1 MNYIKKSKESG
12 CNYDIIYM
20 LLLIILLITTNIV
33 YVSAYNNINFKNIT
47 SEDGLSQGTVETI
60 IQDDQGYIWLGTN
73 DGLCRYNGY
82 EFKIYKHDEELEN
95 SITNN
100 YIVDI
105 KQDNLGNIWVGTA
118 NGLSKIDTK
127 TDLITNYNMNDEEKS
142 LSHYNIGDILIT
154 KSGDVLVGTSDGLN
168 IYNEKKDEFYRIF
181 NKDSDLSSQFI
192 RSLAEDENQNIW
204 VATNN
209 GIDKIDIKNNKN
221 IISFKTGHGKF
232 DISENDIYVV
242 RYDPKG
248 YIWAGALK
256 EGLNRIDINTN
267 EVKQYKNDYR
277 DEKSLP
283 GNYVKDILRDSSGN
297 LWVGTDNGLAK
308 YNEQTENFATY
319 KNKIYD
325 KTSLV
330 NDEVFSIQ
338 EDESGLIWVGTYAG
352 ISMFDPNTN
361 IEHYKK
367 DPFDEN
373 SISDNPIHGI
383 YEDKDGLLWVG
394 TNSKGVNVIN
404 RKNYNVKHLNKTS
417 KDYPISD
424 DNINDIVGIDNK
436 IFIATK
442 NGLNEVDKDFKTIN
456 IYNTEDGICNNNI
469 TALFADS
476 KKNVWIGT
484 ANGISVLNT
493 NTNEIIDITD
503 ILTNHNIEDQ
513 YIKVIYED
521 SKGNYW
527 VGCFID
533 GGLVKIDP
541 NKRTI
546 ENYRNKKEDKTSI
559 SSNNIR
565 SIVEDKNRNIY
576 IGTSYGLNKLNES
589 NNTFERYL
597 EKDGLSNNTVYGLLV
612 DDNNNLWASTNLGI
626 SKLDTNTM
634 TFETFNIIDGFQ
646 GNEFNGRAYYK
657 NKSGELFFGGIN
669 GLNIFRPNDINRSRY
684 VPTVIFDEFKV
695 NGKVYKDINNQEFKY
710 NENTIN
716 ISVFISNY
724 KNTKNI
730 QYMYKLEGVSDSWD
744 ISRSNNI
751 NYSDLAP
758 GTYTLK
764 IKARI
769 YSGKVSDES
778 AVKFIIKLPIWKSKA
793 AILIYLIIITIVI
806 YRTINSVKRLDNLV
820 KNKTLQLTKEME
832 KNDKLLKKVIELEK
846 RKNNYFVNLSHELR
860 TPLNVISSTEQLV
873 TELNKSK
880 DGIGKSKL
888 NGCMQVVRRNTKRLL
903 NLINNII
910 DTAKIESGSYQLN
923 IREHDIVYIVEET
936 TLSLKDYIERK
947 GIELIIDP
955 EMEEKIIKCDEHEI
969 ERCIVNLVS
978 NAAKFTPEGGTI
990 EVTIEDL
997 DEKVKIIVKDTG
1009 IGIDKKYH
1017 DSIFNRFNQVIDQGA
1032 KSKGGSGLGLTI
1044 TKQIIDMHGGQ
1055 ISVESE
1061 LGKGCK
1067 FIIIL

>member
-1 MNYIKKSKESG
+1 MKTMNKK
-12 CNYDIIYM
+12 YIIYM

-47 SEDGLSQGTVETI
+47 SEDGLLQGTVETI

-105 KQDNLGNIWVGTA
+105 KQDNSGNIWVGTA

-373 SISDNPIHGI
+373 SISDNSIHGI

-424 DNINDIVGIDNK
+424 DNINDVVGIDNK

-442 NGLNEVDKDFKTIN
+442 NGLNEVDKDLKTIN

-565 SIVEDKNRNIY
+565 SIVEDKNGNIY

-764 IKARI
+764 IKARS

-923 IREHDIVYIVEET
+923 IREHDIVYIVEEA

-1032 KSKGGSGLGLTI
+1032 ESKGGSGLGLTI

>member
-1 MNYIKKSKESG
+1 MKTMNKK
-12 CNYDIIYM
+12 YIIYM

-60 IQDDQGYIWLGTN
+60 IQDDQGYIWLGIN

-105 KQDNLGNIWVGTA
+105 KQDNSGNIWVGTA

-373 SISDNPIHGI
+373 SISDNSIHGI

-424 DNINDIVGIDNK
+424 DNINDVVGIDNK

-442 NGLNEVDKDFKTIN
+442 NGLNEVDKDLKTIN

-565 SIVEDKNRNIY
+565 SIVEDKNGNLY

-589 NNTFERYL
+589 NNTFERYS

-764 IKARI
+764 IKARS

-923 IREHDIVYIVEET
+923 IREHDIVYIVEEA

-1017 DSIFNRFNQVIDQGA
+1017 DSIFNRFNQVIDQGTE
-1032 KSKGGSGLGLTI
+1032 SKGGSGLGLTI

>member
-1 MNYIKKSKESG
+1 MKTMNKK
-12 CNYDIIYM
+12 YIIYM

-60 IQDDQGYIWLGTN
+60 IQDDQGYIWLGIN

-105 KQDNLGNIWVGTA
+105 KQDNSGNIWGGTA

-267 EVKQYKNDYR
+267 EVKQYKNDDR

-373 SISDNPIHGI
+373 SISDNSIHGI
-383 YEDKDGLLWVG
+383 YEDKEGLLWVG

-442 NGLNEVDKDFKTIN
+442 NGLNEVDKDLKTIN

-503 ILTNHNIEDQ
+503 ILTNHNIEDK

-565 SIVEDKNRNIY
+565 SIVEDKNGNLY

-589 NNTFERYL
+589 NNTFERYS

-764 IKARI
+764 IKARS

-778 AVKFIIKLPIWKSKA
+778 AVKFIIKPPIWKSKA

-923 IREHDIVYIVEET
+923 IREHDIVYIVEEA

-1032 KSKGGSGLGLTI
+1032 ESKGGSGLGLTI

>member
-1 MNYIKKSKESG
+1 MKTMNKK
-12 CNYDIIYM
+12 YIIYM

-60 IQDDQGYIWLGTN
+60 IQDDQGYIWLGIN

-105 KQDNLGNIWVGTA
+105 KQDNSGNIWVGTA

-221 IISFKTGHGKF
+221 IISFKTGDGKF

-267 EVKQYKNDYR
+267 EVKQYKNDDR

-283 GNYVKDILRDSSGN
+283 GNHVKDILRDSSGN

-442 NGLNEVDKDFKTIN
+442 NGLNEVDKDLKTIN

-503 ILTNHNIEDQ
+503 ILTNHNIEDK

-565 SIVEDKNRNIY
+565 SIVEDKNGNLY

-589 NNTFERYL
+589 NNTFERYS

-751 NYSDLAP
+751 NYSYLAP

-764 IKARI
+764 IKARS

-923 IREHDIVYIVEET
+923 IREHDIVYIVEEA

-1032 KSKGGSGLGLTI
+1032 ESKGGSGLGLTI

>member
-1 MNYIKKSKESG
+1 MKTMNKK
-12 CNYDIIYM
+12 YIIYM

-105 KQDNLGNIWVGTA
+105 KQDNSGNIWVGTA

-221 IISFKTGHGKF
+221 IISFKTRHGKF

-267 EVKQYKNDYR
+267 EVKQYKNDDR

-283 GNYVKDILRDSSGN
+283 GNNVKDILRDSSGN

-373 SISDNPIHGI
+373 SISDNSIHGI

-442 NGLNEVDKDFKTIN
+442 NGLNEVDKDLKTIN

-565 SIVEDKNRNIY
+565 SIVEDKNGNLY

-589 NNTFERYL
+589 NNTFERYS

-764 IKARI
+764 IKARS

-923 IREHDIVYIVEET
+923 IREHDIVYIVEEA

-1032 KSKGGSGLGLTI
+1032 ESKGGSGLGLTI

>member
-1 MNYIKKSKESG
+1 MKTMNKK
-12 CNYDIIYM
+12 YIIYM

-105 KQDNLGNIWVGTA
+105 KQDNSGNIWGGTA

-221 IISFKTGHGKF
+221 MISFKTGHGKF

-267 EVKQYKNDYR
+267 EVKQYKNDDR

-373 SISDNPIHGI
+373 SISDNSIHGI

-424 DNINDIVGIDNK
+424 DNINDVVGIDNK

-442 NGLNEVDKDFKTIN
+442 NGLNEVDKDLKTIN

-565 SIVEDKNRNIY
+565 SIVEDKNGNLY

-589 NNTFERYL
+589 NNTFERYS

-764 IKARI
+764 IKARS

-778 AVKFIIKLPIWKSKA
+778 AVKFIIKPPIWKSKA

-923 IREHDIVYIVEET
+923 IREHDIVYIVEEA

-1032 KSKGGSGLGLTI
+1032 ESKGGSGLGLTI

>member
-1 MNYIKKSKESG
+1 MKTMNKK
-12 CNYDIIYM
+12 YIIYM

-60 IQDDQGYIWLGTN
+60 IQDDQGYIWLGIN

-105 KQDNLGNIWVGTA
+105 KQDNSGNIWGGTA

-221 IISFKTGHGKF
+221 IISFKTGDGKF

-373 SISDNPIHGI
+373 SISDNSIHGI

-424 DNINDIVGIDNK
+424 DNINDVVGIDNK

-442 NGLNEVDKDFKTIN
+442 NGLNEVDKDLKTIN

-565 SIVEDKNRNIY
+565 SIVEDKNGNLY

-589 NNTFERYL
+589 NNTFERYS

-764 IKARI
+764 IKARS

-923 IREHDIVYIVEET
+923 IREHDIVYIVEEA

-1032 KSKGGSGLGLTI
+1032 ESKGGSGLGLTI

>member
-1 MNYIKKSKESG
+1 MKTMNKK
-12 CNYDIIYM
+12 YIIYM

-221 IISFKTGHGKF
+221 IISFKTGDGKF

-267 EVKQYKNDYR
+267 EVKQYKNDDR

-283 GNYVKDILRDSSGN
+283 GNHVKDILRDSSGN

-373 SISDNPIHGI
+373 SISDNSIHGI

-424 DNINDIVGIDNK
+424 DNINDVVGIDNK

-442 NGLNEVDKDFKTIN
+442 NGLNEVDKDLKTIN

-565 SIVEDKNRNIY
+565 SIVEDKNGNIY

-764 IKARI
+764 IKARS

-778 AVKFIIKLPIWKSKA
+778 AVKFIIKPPIWKSKA

-923 IREHDIVYIVEET
+923 IREHDIVYIVEEA

-1032 KSKGGSGLGLTI
+1032 ESKGGSGLGLTI

>member
-1 MNYIKKSKESG
+1 MTPK
-12 CNYDIIYM
+12 
-20 LLLIILLITTNIV
+20 
-33 YVSAYNNINFKNIT
+33 
-47 SEDGLSQGTVETI
+47 
-60 IQDDQGYIWLGTN
+60 
-73 DGLCRYNGY
+73 
-82 EFKIYKHDEELEN
+82 
-95 SITNN
+95 
-100 YIVDI
+100 
-105 KQDNLGNIWVGTA
+105 
-118 NGLSKIDTK
+118 
-127 TDLITNYNMNDEEKS
+127 
-142 LSHYNIGDILIT
+142 
-154 KSGDVLVGTSDGLN
+154 
-168 IYNEKKDEFYRIF
+168 
-181 NKDSDLSSQFI
+181 
-192 RSLAEDENQNIW
+192 
-204 VATNN
+204 
-209 GIDKIDIKNNKN
+209 
-221 IISFKTGHGKF
+221 
-232 DISENDIYVV
+232 DIYVV

-267 EVKQYKNDYR
+267 EVKQYKNDDR

-283 GNYVKDILRDSSGN
+283 GNHVKDILRDSSGN

-373 SISDNPIHGI
+373 SISDNSIHGI

-417 KDYPISD
+417 KAYPISD
-424 DNINDIVGIDNK
+424 DNINDVVGIDNK

-442 NGLNEVDKDFKTIN
+442 NGLNEVDKDLKTIN

-565 SIVEDKNRNIY
+565 SIVEDKNGNLY

-751 NYSDLAP
+751 NYSYLAP

-764 IKARI
+764 IKARS

-923 IREHDIVYIVEET
+923 IREHDIVYIVEEA

-1017 DSIFNRFNQVIDQGA
+1017 DSIFNRFNQVIDQGTE
-1032 KSKGGSGLGLTI
+1032 SKGGSGLGLTI

>member
-1 MNYIKKSKESG
+1 MKTMNKK
-12 CNYDIIYM
+12 YIIYM

-105 KQDNLGNIWVGTA
+105 KQDNSGNIWVGTA

-267 EVKQYKNDYR
+267 EVKQYKNDDR

-283 GNYVKDILRDSSGN
+283 GNHVKDILRDSSGN

-373 SISDNPIHGI
+373 SISDNSIHGI

-424 DNINDIVGIDNK
+424 DNINDVVGIDNK

-442 NGLNEVDKDFKTIN
+442 NGLNEVDKDLKTIN

-565 SIVEDKNRNIY
+565 SIVEDKNGNIY

-764 IKARI
+764 IKARS

-778 AVKFIIKLPIWKSKA
+778 AVKFIIKPPIWKSKA

-923 IREHDIVYIVEET
+923 IREHDIVYIVEEA

-1032 KSKGGSGLGLTI
+1032 ESKGGSGLGLTI

>member
-1 MNYIKKSKESG
+1 
-12 CNYDIIYM
+12 M

-221 IISFKTGHGKF
+221 IISFKTGDGKF

-267 EVKQYKNDYR
+267 EVKQYKNDDR

-283 GNYVKDILRDSSGN
+283 GNHVKDILRDSSGN

-424 DNINDIVGIDNK
+424 DNINDVVGIDNK

-442 NGLNEVDKDFKTIN
+442 NGLNEVDKDLKTIN
-456 IYNTEDGICNNNI
+456 IYNTEDRICNNNI

-559 SSNNIR
+559 SRNNIR
-565 SIVEDKNRNIY
+565 SIVEDKNGNLY

-764 IKARI
+764 IKARS

-923 IREHDIVYIVEET
+923 IREHDIVYIVEEA

-1032 KSKGGSGLGLTI
+1032 ESKGGSGLGLTI

>member
-1 MNYIKKSKESG
+1 MKTMNKK
-12 CNYDIIYM
+12 YIIYM

-60 IQDDQGYIWLGTN
+60 IQDDQGYIWLGIN

-105 KQDNLGNIWVGTA
+105 KQDNSGNIWVGTA

-221 IISFKTGHGKF
+221 IISFKTGDGKF

-565 SIVEDKNRNIY
+565 SIVEDKNGNLY

-589 NNTFERYL
+589 NNTFERYS

-764 IKARI
+764 IKARS

-778 AVKFIIKLPIWKSKA
+778 AVKFIIKPPIWKSKA

-860 TPLNVISSTEQLV
+860 THLNVISSTEQLV

-888 NGCMQVVRRNTKRLL
+888 NGCMQVVRRNTNRLL

-923 IREHDIVYIVEET
+923 IREHDIVYIVEEA

-1032 KSKGGSGLGLTI
+1032 ESEGGSGLGLTI

>member
-1 MNYIKKSKESG
+1 MKTMNKK
-12 CNYDIIYM
+12 YIIYM

-105 KQDNLGNIWVGTA
+105 KQDNSGNIWVGTA

-221 IISFKTGHGKF
+221 IISFKTGDGKF

-267 EVKQYKNDYR
+267 EVKQYKNDDR

-373 SISDNPIHGI
+373 SISDNSIHGI

-424 DNINDIVGIDNK
+424 DNINDVVGIDNK

-442 NGLNEVDKDFKTIN
+442 NGLNEVDKDLKTIN

-565 SIVEDKNRNIY
+565 SIVEDKNGNLY

-589 NNTFERYL
+589 NNTFERYS

-669 GLNIFRPNDINRSRY
+669 GLNIFRPNDINMSRY

-710 NENTIN
+710 DENTIN

-764 IKARI
+764 IKARS

-923 IREHDIVYIVEET
+923 IREHDIVYIVEEA

-1017 DSIFNRFNQVIDQGA
+1017 DSIFNRFNQVVDQGA
-1032 KSKGGSGLGLTI
+1032 ESKGGSGLGLTI
-1044 TKQIIDMHGGQ
+1044 TKQIIDMHGGK
-1055 ISVESE
+1055 IYVESE

>member
-1 MNYIKKSKESG
+1 MKTMNKK
-12 CNYDIIYM
+12 YIIYM

-60 IQDDQGYIWLGTN
+60 IQDDQGYIWLGIN

-105 KQDNLGNIWVGTA
+105 KQDNSGNIWVGTA

-373 SISDNPIHGI
+373 SISDNSIHGI

-442 NGLNEVDKDFKTIN
+442 NGLNEVDKDLKTIN

-565 SIVEDKNRNIY
+565 SIVEDKNGNLY

-764 IKARI
+764 IKARS

-778 AVKFIIKLPIWKSKA
+778 AVKFIIKPPIWKSKA

-923 IREHDIVYIVEET
+923 IREHDIVYIVEEA

-1017 DSIFNRFNQVIDQGA
+1017 DSIFNRFNQVVDQGA
-1032 KSKGGSGLGLTI
+1032 ESKGGSGLGLTI
-1044 TKQIIDMHGGQ
+1044 TKQIIDMHGGK
-1055 ISVESE
+1055 IYVESE

>member
-1 MNYIKKSKESG
+1 MKTMNKK
-12 CNYDIIYM
+12 YIIYM

-60 IQDDQGYIWLGTN
+60 IQDDQGYIWLGIN

-105 KQDNLGNIWVGTA
+105 KQDNSGNIWGGTA

-221 IISFKTGHGKF
+221 MISFKTGHGKF

-267 EVKQYKNDYR
+267 EVKQYKNDDR

-373 SISDNPIHGI
+373 SISDNSIHGI

-442 NGLNEVDKDFKTIN
+442 NGLNEVDKDLKTIN

-565 SIVEDKNRNIY
+565 SIVEDKNGNLY

-589 NNTFERYL
+589 NNTFERYS

-764 IKARI
+764 IKARS

-778 AVKFIIKLPIWKSKA
+778 AVKFIIKPPIWKSKA

-923 IREHDIVYIVEET
+923 IREHDIVYIVEEA

-1032 KSKGGSGLGLTI
+1032 ESKGGSGLGLTI

>member
-1 MNYIKKSKESG
+1 MKILNKK
-12 CNYDIIYM
+12 YIIYV
-20 LLLIILLITTNIV
+20 LLLISLIITTNIV
-33 YVSAYNNINFKNIT
+33 YVSAYTNINFKNIT
-47 SEDGLSQGTVETI
+47 SEYGLSQGTVETI
-60 IQDDQGYIWLGTN
+60 IQDDKGYMWLGTN

-82 EFKIYKHDEELEN
+82 EFKIYKHDEESKN

-105 KQDNLGNIWVGTA
+105 KQDKSGNIWVGTA

-127 TDLITNYNMNDEEKS
+127 TDTITNYNMNDEEKK

-168 IYNEKKDEFYRIF
+168 IYDEKKDEFYRIF
-181 NKDSDLSSQFI
+181 NKENELSSQYI
-192 RSLAEDENQNIW
+192 RSLAEDGNQNIW

-209 GIDKIDIKNNKN
+209 GIDKIDIKNKKN
-221 IISFKTGHGKF
+221 IVSFKEGNSKF
-232 DISENDIYVV
+232 NISENDIYVV
-242 RYDPKG
+242 RYDSKG

-267 EVKQYKNDYR
+267 EVKQYKNNHS

-283 GNYVKDILRDSSGN
+283 GNYVKDILRDDSGN

-308 YNEQTENFATY
+308 YNDKTENFTTY
-319 KNKIYD
+319 RNKIYD
-325 KTSLV
+325 KNSLV
-330 NDEVFSIQ
+330 DDEIFSIQ
-338 EDESGLIWVGTYAG
+338 EDQSGLIWVGTYAG

-367 DPFDEN
+367 DLFDEN
-373 SISDNPIHGI
+373 GMSDNSIHGI

-394 TNSKGVNVIN
+394 TNSKGVNIIN
-404 RKNYNVKHLNKTS
+404 RKNNNIKHLNNTS

-436 IFIATK
+436 IYIATK
-442 NGLNEVDKDFKTIN
+442 NGLNEVDKELKTIN
-456 IYNTEDGICNNNI
+456 TYTTEDGICNNII

-476 KKNVWIGT
+476 KKNIWIGT
-484 ANGISVLNT
+484 ANGVSILNT

-503 ILTNHNIEDQ
+503 ILTKHNIEDQ

-521 SKGNYW
+521 SKENYW
-527 VGCFID
+527 IGCFID

-541 NKRTI
+541 YKKTI
-546 ENYRNKKEDKTSI
+546 ENYRNIKDDKTSI

-565 SIVEDKNRNIY
+565 SIAEDKKGNIY
-576 IGTSYGLNKLNES
+576 IGTSYGLNKLNQFD
-589 NNTFERYL
+589 NTFERYS

-612 DDNNNLWASTNLGI
+612 DDNNNLWASTNSGI

-634 TFETFNIIDGFQ
+634 TFEIFNIIDGFQ

-657 NKSGELFFGGIN
+657 NKSGELFFGGTN
-669 GLNIFRPNDINRSRY
+669 GLNIFRPNDTNRLKY
-684 VPTVIFDEFKV
+684 VPNVIFDEFKV
-695 NGKVYKDINNQEFKY
+695 DGKVYKDINGQVFKY
-710 NENTIN
+710 DENTIN

-724 KNTKNI
+724 KNVKNI
-730 QYMYKLEGVSDSWD
+730 QYMYKLEGVNDSWD
-744 ISRSNNI
+744 ISKSNNI
-751 NYSDLAP
+751 NYSDLDP
-758 GTYTLK
+758 GNYTLK
-764 IKARI
+764 IKARS

-778 AVKFIIKLPIWKSKA
+778 TVKFTIKPPFWKSKV
-793 AILIYLIIITIVI
+793 AILIYLIVIILAI
-806 YRTINSVKRLDNLV
+806 YRTITNVKRLDNLV

-880 DGIGKSKL
+880 DGIGQDKL
-888 NGCMQVVRRNTKRLL
+888 NGYMQVVRRNAKRLL

-910 DTAKIESGSYQLN
+910 DTTKIESGSYQLN
-923 IREHDIVYIVEET
+923 IRENDIVYIVEEA

-955 EMEEKIIKCDEHEI
+955 EIEEKMIKCDEYEI

-990 EVTIEDL
+990 EVTIKDL
-997 DEKVKIIVKDTG
+997 DEKVMIIVKDTG

-1017 DSIFNRFNQVIDQGA
+1017 DSIFNRFNQVVDQNVE
-1032 KSKGGSGLGLTI
+1032 SKGGSGLGLTI
-1044 TKQIIDMHGGQ
+1044 TKQIIDMHNGK
-1055 ISVESE
+1055 IYVESE

>member
-1 MNYIKKSKESG
+1 MKTMNKK
-12 CNYDIIYM
+12 YIIYM

-60 IQDDQGYIWLGTN
+60 IQDDQGYIWLGIN

-105 KQDNLGNIWVGTA
+105 KQDNSGNIWGGTA

-221 IISFKTGHGKF
+221 IISFKTGDGKF

-373 SISDNPIHGI
+373 SISDNSIHGI

-442 NGLNEVDKDFKTIN
+442 NGLNEVDKDLKTIN

-565 SIVEDKNRNIY
+565 SIVEDKNGNLY

-589 NNTFERYL
+589 NNTFERYS

-764 IKARI
+764 IKARS

-778 AVKFIIKLPIWKSKA
+778 VVKFTIKPPIWKSKV

-923 IREHDIVYIVEET
+923 IREHDIVYIVEEA

-1017 DSIFNRFNQVIDQGA
+1017 DSIFNRFNQVVDQGA
-1032 KSKGGSGLGLTI
+1032 ESKGGSGLGLTI

>member
-1 MNYIKKSKESG
+1 MKTMNKK
-12 CNYDIIYM
+12 YIIYM

-105 KQDNLGNIWVGTA
+105 KQDNSGNIWVGTA

-267 EVKQYKNDYR
+267 EVKQYKNDDR

-283 GNYVKDILRDSSGN
+283 GNHVKDILRDSSGN

-417 KDYPISD
+417 KDYSISD

-546 ENYRNKKEDKTSI
+546 ENYRNKKEDKISI

-565 SIVEDKNRNIY
+565 SIVEDKNGNLY

-589 NNTFERYL
+589 NNTFERYS

-764 IKARI
+764 IKARS

-778 AVKFIIKLPIWKSKA
+778 AVKFIIKPPIWKSKA

-923 IREHDIVYIVEET
+923 IREHDIVYIVEEA

-1032 KSKGGSGLGLTI
+1032 ESKGGSGLGLTI

>member
-1 MNYIKKSKESG
+1 MTPK
-12 CNYDIIYM
+12 
-20 LLLIILLITTNIV
+20 
-33 YVSAYNNINFKNIT
+33 
-47 SEDGLSQGTVETI
+47 
-60 IQDDQGYIWLGTN
+60 
-73 DGLCRYNGY
+73 
-82 EFKIYKHDEELEN
+82 
-95 SITNN
+95 
-100 YIVDI
+100 
-105 KQDNLGNIWVGTA
+105 
-118 NGLSKIDTK
+118 
-127 TDLITNYNMNDEEKS
+127 
-142 LSHYNIGDILIT
+142 
-154 KSGDVLVGTSDGLN
+154 
-168 IYNEKKDEFYRIF
+168 
-181 NKDSDLSSQFI
+181 
-192 RSLAEDENQNIW
+192 
-204 VATNN
+204 
-209 GIDKIDIKNNKN
+209 
-221 IISFKTGHGKF
+221 
-232 DISENDIYVV
+232 DIYVV

-267 EVKQYKNDYR
+267 EVKQYKNDDR

-283 GNYVKDILRDSSGN
+283 GNHVKDILRDSSGN

-373 SISDNPIHGI
+373 SISDNSIHGI

-424 DNINDIVGIDNK
+424 DNINDVVGIDNK

-442 NGLNEVDKDFKTIN
+442 NGLNEVDKDLKTIN

-565 SIVEDKNRNIY
+565 SIVEDKNGNLY

-751 NYSDLAP
+751 NYSYLAP

-923 IREHDIVYIVEET
+923 IREHDIVYIVEEA

-1017 DSIFNRFNQVIDQGA
+1017 DSIFNRFNQVIDQGTE
-1032 KSKGGSGLGLTI
+1032 SKGGSGLGLTI

>member
-1 MNYIKKSKESG
+1 MKTMNKK
-12 CNYDIIYM
+12 YIIYM

-60 IQDDQGYIWLGTN
+60 IQDDQGYIWLGIN

-105 KQDNLGNIWVGTA
+105 KQDNSGNIWVGTA

-267 EVKQYKNDYR
+267 EVKQYKNDDR

-283 GNYVKDILRDSSGN
+283 GNHVKDILRDSSGN

-373 SISDNPIHGI
+373 SISDNSIHGI

-442 NGLNEVDKDFKTIN
+442 NGLNEVDKDLKTIN

-565 SIVEDKNRNIY
+565 SIVEDKNGNLY

-589 NNTFERYL
+589 NNTFERYS

-684 VPTVIFDEFKV
+684 VSTVIFDEFKV

-764 IKARI
+764 IKARS

-923 IREHDIVYIVEET
+923 IREHDIVYIVEEA

-1017 DSIFNRFNQVIDQGA
+1017 DSIFNRFNQVVDQGA
-1032 KSKGGSGLGLTI
+1032 ESKGGSGLGLTI

>member
-1 MNYIKKSKESG
+1 MTSK
-12 CNYDIIYM
+12 
-20 LLLIILLITTNIV
+20 
-33 YVSAYNNINFKNIT
+33 
-47 SEDGLSQGTVETI
+47 
-60 IQDDQGYIWLGTN
+60 
-73 DGLCRYNGY
+73 
-82 EFKIYKHDEELEN
+82 
-95 SITNN
+95 
-100 YIVDI
+100 
-105 KQDNLGNIWVGTA
+105 
-118 NGLSKIDTK
+118 
-127 TDLITNYNMNDEEKS
+127 
-142 LSHYNIGDILIT
+142 
-154 KSGDVLVGTSDGLN
+154 
-168 IYNEKKDEFYRIF
+168 
-181 NKDSDLSSQFI
+181 
-192 RSLAEDENQNIW
+192 
-204 VATNN
+204 
-209 GIDKIDIKNNKN
+209 
-221 IISFKTGHGKF
+221 
-232 DISENDIYVV
+232 DIYVV

-267 EVKQYKNDYR
+267 EVKQYKNDDR

-283 GNYVKDILRDSSGN
+283 GNHVKDILRDSSGN

-373 SISDNPIHGI
+373 SISDNSIHGI

-424 DNINDIVGIDNK
+424 DNINDVVGIDNK

-442 NGLNEVDKDFKTIN
+442 NGLNEVDKDLKTIN

-565 SIVEDKNRNIY
+565 SIVEDKNGNLY

-751 NYSDLAP
+751 NYSYLAP

-764 IKARI
+764 IKARS

-923 IREHDIVYIVEET
+923 IREHDIVYIVEEA

-1032 KSKGGSGLGLTI
+1032 ESKGGSGLGLTI

>member
-1 MNYIKKSKESG
+1 MKTMNKK
-12 CNYDIIYM
+12 YIIYM

-105 KQDNLGNIWVGTA
+105 KQDNSGNIWVGTA

-221 IISFKTGHGKF
+221 IISFKTGDGKF

-267 EVKQYKNDYR
+267 EVKQYKNDDR

-283 GNYVKDILRDSSGN
+283 GNHVKDILRDSSGN

-373 SISDNPIHGI
+373 SISDNSIHGI

-424 DNINDIVGIDNK
+424 DNINDVVGIDNK

-442 NGLNEVDKDFKTIN
+442 NGLNEVDKDLKTIN

-565 SIVEDKNRNIY
+565 SIVEDKNGNIY

-764 IKARI
+764 IKARS

-778 AVKFIIKLPIWKSKA
+778 AVKFIIKPPIWKSKA

-923 IREHDIVYIVEET
+923 IREHDIVYIVEEA

-1032 KSKGGSGLGLTI
+1032 ESKGGSGLGLTI

>member
-1 MNYIKKSKESG
+1 MKTMNKK
-12 CNYDIIYM
+12 YIIYM

-221 IISFKTGHGKF
+221 IISFKTGDGKF

-267 EVKQYKNDYR
+267 EVKQYKNDDR

-283 GNYVKDILRDSSGN
+283 GNHVKDILRDSSGN

-373 SISDNPIHGI
+373 SISDNSIHGI

-424 DNINDIVGIDNK
+424 DNINDVVGIDNK

-442 NGLNEVDKDFKTIN
+442 NGLNEVDKDLKTIN

-565 SIVEDKNRNIY
+565 SIVEDKNGNLY

-764 IKARI
+764 IKARS

-923 IREHDIVYIVEET
+923 IREHDIVYIVEEA

-1032 KSKGGSGLGLTI
+1032 ESKGGSGLGLTI

>member
-1 MNYIKKSKESG
+1 MKTMNKK
-12 CNYDIIYM
+12 YIIYM

-105 KQDNLGNIWVGTA
+105 KQDNSGNIWGGTA

-267 EVKQYKNDYR
+267 EVKQYKNDDR

-373 SISDNPIHGI
+373 SISDNSIHGI

-442 NGLNEVDKDFKTIN
+442 NGLNEVDKDLKTIN

-565 SIVEDKNRNIY
+565 SIVEDKNGNLY

-589 NNTFERYL
+589 NNTFERYS

-923 IREHDIVYIVEET
+923 IREHDIVYIVEEA

-1032 KSKGGSGLGLTI
+1032 ESKGGSGLGLTI

>member
-1 MNYIKKSKESG
+1 MKTMNKK
-12 CNYDIIYM
+12 YIIYM

-105 KQDNLGNIWVGTA
+105 KQDNSGNIWGGTA

-267 EVKQYKNDYR
+267 EVKQYKNDDR

-373 SISDNPIHGI
+373 SISDNSIHGI

-442 NGLNEVDKDFKTIN
+442 NGLNEVDKDLKTIN

-565 SIVEDKNRNIY
+565 SIVEDKNGNLY

-764 IKARI
+764 IKARS

-778 AVKFIIKLPIWKSKA
+778 AVKFIIKPPIWKSKA

-923 IREHDIVYIVEET
+923 IREHDIVYIVEEA

-978 NAAKFTPEGGTI
+978 NAAKFTPEDGTI

-1032 KSKGGSGLGLTI
+1032 ESKGGSGLGLTI

>member
-1 MNYIKKSKESG
+1 MKTMNKK
-12 CNYDIIYM
+12 YIIYM

-373 SISDNPIHGI
+373 SISDNSIHGI

-424 DNINDIVGIDNK
+424 DNINDVVGIDNK

-442 NGLNEVDKDFKTIN
+442 NGLNEVDKDLKTIN

-565 SIVEDKNRNIY
+565 SIVEDKNGNIY

-657 NKSGELFFGGIN
+657 NKSGELFFGGTN
-669 GLNIFRPNDINRSRY
+669 GLNIFRPNDTNRLKY
-684 VPTVIFDEFKV
+684 VPNVIFDEFKV

-710 NENTIN
+710 DENTIN

-764 IKARI
+764 IKARS

-778 AVKFIIKLPIWKSKA
+778 AVKFIIKPPIWKSKA
-793 AILIYLIIITIVI
+793 AILIYLIIIIIVI

-910 DTAKIESGSYQLN
+910 DTTKIESGSYQLN
-923 IREHDIVYIVEET
+923 IREHDIVYIVEEA

-1017 DSIFNRFNQVIDQGA
+1017 DSIFNRFNQVVDQGA
-1032 KSKGGSGLGLTI
+1032 ESKGGSGLGLTI

>member
-1 MNYIKKSKESG
+1 MKTMNKK
-12 CNYDIIYM
+12 YIIYM

-82 EFKIYKHDEELEN
+82 KFKIYKHDEELEN

-105 KQDNLGNIWVGTA
+105 KQDNSGNIWVGTA

-267 EVKQYKNDYR
+267 EVKQYKNDYS

-373 SISDNPIHGI
+373 SISDNSIHGI

-442 NGLNEVDKDFKTIN
+442 NGLNEVDKDLKTIN

-484 ANGISVLNT
+484 ASGISVLNT

-565 SIVEDKNRNIY
+565 SIVEDKNGNLY

-589 NNTFERYL
+589 NNTFERYS

-669 GLNIFRPNDINRSRY
+669 GLNIFRPNDINMSRY

-764 IKARI
+764 IKARS

-778 AVKFIIKLPIWKSKA
+778 AVKFIIKPPIWKSKA

-923 IREHDIVYIVEET
+923 IREHDIVYIVEEA

-1032 KSKGGSGLGLTI
+1032 ESKGGSGLGLTI

>member
-1 MNYIKKSKESG
+1 MKTMNKK
-12 CNYDIIYM
+12 YIIYM

-60 IQDDQGYIWLGTN
+60 IQDDQGYIWLGIN

-105 KQDNLGNIWVGTA
+105 KQDNSGNIWVGTA

-256 EGLNRIDINTN
+256 EGLNRIDIKTN

-338 EDESGLIWVGTYAG
+338 EDESGLIWIGTYAG

-373 SISDNPIHGI
+373 SISDNSIHGI

-442 NGLNEVDKDFKTIN
+442 NGLNEVDKDLKTIN

-565 SIVEDKNRNIY
+565 SIVEDKNGNLY

-764 IKARI
+764 IKARS

-778 AVKFIIKLPIWKSKA
+778 AVKFIIKPPIWKSKA

-923 IREHDIVYIVEET
+923 IREHDIVYIVEEA

-947 GIELIIDP
+947 GIELIMDP

-1032 KSKGGSGLGLTI
+1032 ESKGGSGLGLTI

>member
-1 MNYIKKSKESG
+1 MKTMNKK
-12 CNYDIIYM
+12 YIIYM

-105 KQDNLGNIWVGTA
+105 KQDNSGNIWGGTA

-267 EVKQYKNDYR
+267 EVKQYKNDDR

-373 SISDNPIHGI
+373 SISDNSIHGI

-442 NGLNEVDKDFKTIN
+442 NGLNEVDKDLKTIN

-565 SIVEDKNRNIY
+565 SIVEDKNGNLY

-589 NNTFERYL
+589 NNTFERYS

-764 IKARI
+764 IKARS

-778 AVKFIIKLPIWKSKA
+778 AVKFIIKPPIWKSKA

-923 IREHDIVYIVEET
+923 IREHDIVYIVEEA

-1032 KSKGGSGLGLTI
+1032 ESKGGSGLGLTI

>member
-1 MNYIKKSKESG
+1 MKTMNKK
-12 CNYDIIYM
+12 YIIYM

-82 EFKIYKHDEELEN
+82 KFKIYKHDEELEN

-105 KQDNLGNIWVGTA
+105 KQDNSGNIWVGTA

-267 EVKQYKNDYR
+267 EVKQYKNDDR
-277 DEKSLP
+277 DEKSPP
-283 GNYVKDILRDSSGN
+283 GNHVKDILRDSSGN

-367 DPFDEN
+367 DLFDEN
-373 SISDNPIHGI
+373 SISDNSIHGI
-383 YEDKDGLLWVG
+383 YEDKDGLLWVS

-442 NGLNEVDKDFKTIN
+442 NGLNEVDKDLKTIN

-469 TALFADS
+469 TALFTDS

-565 SIVEDKNRNIY
+565 SIVEDKNGNLY

-589 NNTFERYL
+589 NNTFERYS

-669 GLNIFRPNDINRSRY
+669 GLNIFRTNDINRSRY

-764 IKARI
+764 IKARS

-923 IREHDIVYIVEET
+923 IREHDIVYIVEEA

-1032 KSKGGSGLGLTI
+1032 ESKGGSGLGLTI

>member
-1 MNYIKKSKESG
+1 MKTMNKK
-12 CNYDIIYM
+12 YIIYM

-105 KQDNLGNIWVGTA
+105 KQDNSGNIWVGTA

-338 EDESGLIWVGTYAG
+338 EDKSGLIWVGTYAG

-373 SISDNPIHGI
+373 SISDNSIHGI

-424 DNINDIVGIDNK
+424 DNINDVVGIDNK

-442 NGLNEVDKDFKTIN
+442 NGLNEVDKDLKTIN

-565 SIVEDKNRNIY
+565 SIVEDKNGNLY

-764 IKARI
+764 IKARS

-778 AVKFIIKLPIWKSKA
+778 AVKFIIKPPIWKSKA

-923 IREHDIVYIVEET
+923 IREHDIVYIVEEA

-1032 KSKGGSGLGLTI
+1032 ESKGGSGLGLTI

>member
-1 MNYIKKSKESG
+1 MKTMNKK
-12 CNYDIIYM
+12 YIIYM

-105 KQDNLGNIWVGTA
+105 KQDNSGNIWVGTA

-221 IISFKTGHGKF
+221 IISFKTGDGKF

-267 EVKQYKNDYR
+267 EVKQYKNDDR

-283 GNYVKDILRDSSGN
+283 GNHVKDILRDSSGN

-373 SISDNPIHGI
+373 SISDNSIHGI

-424 DNINDIVGIDNK
+424 DNINDVVGIDNK

-442 NGLNEVDKDFKTIN
+442 NGLNEVDKDLKTIN

-565 SIVEDKNRNIY
+565 SIVEDKNGNLY

-751 NYSDLAP
+751 NYSYLAP

-764 IKARI
+764 IKARS

-860 TPLNVISSTEQLV
+860 TPLNVISSKEQLV

-923 IREHDIVYIVEET
+923 IREHDIVYIVEEA

-1017 DSIFNRFNQVIDQGA
+1017 DSIFNRFNQVIDQGTE
-1032 KSKGGSGLGLTI
+1032 SKGGSGLGLTI

>member
-1 MNYIKKSKESG
+1 MKTMNKK
-12 CNYDIIYM
+12 YIIYM

-60 IQDDQGYIWLGTN
+60 IQDDQGYIWLGIN

-105 KQDNLGNIWVGTA
+105 KQDNSGNIWVGTA

-221 IISFKTGHGKF
+221 IISFKTGDGKF

-267 EVKQYKNDYR
+267 EVKQYKNDDR

-283 GNYVKDILRDSSGN
+283 GNHVKDILRDSSGN

-476 KKNVWIGT
+476 KKNVWIGI

-565 SIVEDKNRNIY
+565 SIVEDKNGNLY

-589 NNTFERYL
+589 NNTFERYS

-764 IKARI
+764 IKARS

-778 AVKFIIKLPIWKSKA
+778 AVKFIIKPPIWKSKA

-860 TPLNVISSTEQLV
+860 THLNVISSTEQLV

-888 NGCMQVVRRNTKRLL
+888 NGCMQVVRRNTNRLL

-923 IREHDIVYIVEET
+923 IREHDIVYIVEEA

-1032 KSKGGSGLGLTI
+1032 ESEGGSGLGLTI

>member
-1 MNYIKKSKESG
+1 MKTMNKK
-12 CNYDIIYM
+12 YIIYM

-105 KQDNLGNIWVGTA
+105 KQDNSGNIWVGTA

-373 SISDNPIHGI
+373 SISDNSIHGI

-442 NGLNEVDKDFKTIN
+442 NGLNEVDKDLKTIN

-565 SIVEDKNRNIY
+565 SIVEDKNGNLY

-764 IKARI
+764 IKARS

-778 AVKFIIKLPIWKSKA
+778 SVKFIIKLPIWKSKA

-923 IREHDIVYIVEET
+923 IREHDIVYIVEEA

-1032 KSKGGSGLGLTI
+1032 ESKGGSGLGLTI

>member
-1 MNYIKKSKESG
+1 MKTMNKK
-12 CNYDIIYM
+12 YIIYM

-60 IQDDQGYIWLGTN
+60 IQDDQGYIWLGIN

-105 KQDNLGNIWVGTA
+105 KQDNSGNIWVGTA

-181 NKDSDLSSQFI
+181 NKDSYLSSQFI

-267 EVKQYKNDYR
+267 EVKQYKNDDR

-373 SISDNPIHGI
+373 SISDNSIHGI

-442 NGLNEVDKDFKTIN
+442 NGLNEVDKDLKTIN

-565 SIVEDKNRNIY
+565 SIVEDKNGNLY

-589 NNTFERYL
+589 NNTFERYS

-764 IKARI
+764 IKARS

-778 AVKFIIKLPIWKSKA
+778 AVKFIIKPPIWKSKA

-923 IREHDIVYIVEET
+923 IREHDIVYIVEEA

-1032 KSKGGSGLGLTI
+1032 ESKGGSGLGLTI